1 MDVIIGLLI
10 FFSPAIICLI
20 LYLRQKS
27 KNKKLFEEAVA
38 LQSRINILQQYEGI
52 IEVDAEIAR
61 RKADIEKLENASR
74 INVEQAER
82 DAQKKA
88 SDLVSSA
95 QSEAEQIKQQAADEL
110 NSAQEEK
117 RDILAAARQKS
128 AEMAEKAHNLVESS
142 QRQAAKILDDAK
154 IEAKSI
160 AGEAYQIKEQA
171 DHYTAIAKALENKVN
186 GYGNEYIIPGR
197 SLIEELAEEY
207 SYSDAA
213 NDFKGVESQMNYMIK
228 NRTAALCDYVET
240 NRRNT
245 AEDFIVDAF
254 NGKMATIISKVKS
267 DNYGVLKQQLTDART
282 LVEYNGQ
289 AFRNARV
296 SDEYFKLALEK
307 LRLATVL
314 YEMKERDK
322 EEQRAIREQMREE
335 ERARREI
342 EKAMKDA
349 AKQEEMLQK
358 AMEKA
363 REKYEAASE
372 EQKAKYEAQLAEL
385 ETKLKEAE
393 EQNKRAQSMAEQ
405 TKSGH
410 VYVISNIGSFGDD
423 IYKIGMTRRLEP
435 LDRIR
440 ELGDASV
447 PFPFDV
453 HAMIWTEDAP
463 ALETSLH
470 KHFAINQVNKI
481 NFRKEFFNVPIATI
495 REEVEKLGIKNVTWT
510 MTAAAREYK
519 ETQALEQQMR
529 DNPDLKDTWLSRER
543 KDYTPAVT
551 VTDDEA

>member
-27 KNKKLFEEAVA
+27 KNKKLFEETVA
-38 LQSRINILQQYEGI
+38 LQARINVLQQYEGI
-52 IEVDAEIAR
+52 IDVDAEIAK
-61 RKADIEKLENASR
+61 RKADIEKLEKESR
-74 INVEQAER
+74 MHTEQAESN
-82 DAQKKA
+82 AQQKA
-88 SDLVSSA
+88 SNLISSA

-110 NSAQEEK
+110 DSAREEK
-117 RDILAAARQKS
+117 RNILAEARQKS

-245 AEDFIVDAF
+245 AEDFVVDAF
-254 NGKMATIISKVKS
+254 NGKMATIVSKVKS
-267 DNYGVLKQQLTDART
+267 DNYGILKQQLTDART

-358 AMEKA
+358 AMERA
-363 REKYEAASE
+363 REKYEAANE

-385 ETKLKEAE
+385 EAKLKEAE

-470 KHFAINQVNKI
+470 KHFAMNQVNKI

-510 MTAAAREYK
+510 MTAVAREYK

-543 KDYTPAVT
+543 RDYTPAVT

>member
-27 KNKKLFEEAVA
+27 KNKKLFEETVA
-38 LQSRINILQQYEGI
+38 LQARINVLQQYEGI
-52 IEVDAEIAR
+52 IDVDAEIAK
-61 RKADIEKLENASR
+61 RKADIEKLENESR
-74 INVEQAER
+74 IHTEQAESN
-82 DAQKKA
+82 AQQKA
-88 SDLVSSA
+88 SNLISSA

-110 NSAQEEK
+110 DSAREEK
-117 RDILAAARQKS
+117 RNILAEARQKS

-470 KHFAINQVNKI
+470 KHFAMNQVNKI

-529 DNPDLKDTWLSRER
+529 DNPDLRDTWLLRER

-551 VTDDEA
+551 AADDEA

>member
-52 IEVDAEIAR
+52 IDVDAEIAK
-61 RKADIEKLENASR
+61 RKADIEKLENESR
-74 INVEQAER
+74 MHTEQAESN
-82 DAQKKA
+82 AQQKA
-88 SDLVSSA
+88 SNLISSA

-110 NSAQEEK
+110 DSAREEK
-117 RDILAAARQKS
+117 RNILAEARQKS

-171 DHYTAIAKALENKVN
+171 DHYTAIAKALENKVH

-254 NGKMATIISKVKS
+254 NGKMATIVSKVKS

-470 KHFAINQVNKI
+470 KHFAMNQVNKI

-529 DNPDLKDTWLSRER
+529 DNPDLRDTWLSRER

-551 VTDDEA
+551 AADDEA

>member
-20 LYLRQKS
+20 LYLRQKN
-27 KNKKLFEEAVA
+27 KNKKLLEETVA
-38 LQSRINILQQYEGI
+38 LQARINVLQQYEGI
-52 IEVDAEIAR
+52 IDVDAEIAK
-61 RKADIEKLENASR
+61 RKADIEKLENESR
-74 INVEQAER
+74 IHTEQAES
-82 DAQKKA
+82 DAQQKA
-88 SDLVSSA
+88 SNLISSA

-110 NSAQEEK
+110 DSAREEK
-117 RDILAAARQKS
+117 RNILAEARQKS

-470 KHFAINQVNKI
+470 KHFAMNQVNKI

-529 DNPDLKDTWLSRER
+529 DNPDLRDTWLSRER

-551 VTDDEA
+551 AADDEA